1 MKSLSAG
8 EFQENI
14 TQVISEVNA
23 SHKPVAILNPQGEN
37 VVVISEDDYQGI
49 IATLDLMAIPG
60 MAASIIEGGKTSV
73 ADCIPESAI
82 KW

>member
-1 MKSLSAG
+1 MKTLSAG

-23 SHKPVAILNPQGEN
+23 SHKPVAILNPQGKN

-49 IATLDLMAIPG
+49 IATFDLMAIPG
-60 MAASIIEGGKTSV
+60 MAESIIEGGKTPV
-73 ADCIPESAI
+73 TECISESEVQ
-82 KW
+82 W